1 MSLQQ
6 KIFNSIEN
14 WKLKVIE
21 WKRQWYNYIV
31 SIHNLCIE
39 RNNKDGLIVDIYNL
53 QEEFLE
59 RVEIEIKSVIEFWS
73 VHNKIFLS

>member
-1 MSLQQ
+1 MALQQ

-14 WKLKVIE
+14 WKLKVTE
-21 WKRQWYNYIV
+21 WKRKRYNYIV

-73 VHNKIFLS
+73 IYNTIFLS